1 MSTSRA
7 LRSIVSHRML
17 KRWLAKLG
25 LGRDDAASEAY
36 SAETT
41 RRETRRTQDRT
52 DRSQWRDDDS
62 PTKQTGEEPPTG
74 SES

>member
-1 MSTSRA
+1 
-7 LRSIVSHRML
+7 ML
-17 KRWLAKLG
+17 KSWLAKLG
-25 LGRDDAASEAY
+25 LGRHAGDEAY

-41 RRETRRTQDRT
+41 RKEARRVQDRT
-52 DRSQWRDDDS
+52 DSSQRRPRPDDS

>member
-1 MSTSRA
+1 
-7 LRSIVSHRML
+7 ML
-17 KRWLAKLG
+17 KSWLAKLG
-25 LGRDDAASEAY
+25 LGRDAKSEAY

-52 DRSQWRDDDS
+52 DASEWRDDDS
-62 PTKQTGEEPPTG
+62 PTKQTGDEPPTG